1 MNTRCHLSGLPI
13 NENDPI
19 IALPV
24 ALSTPKYAAQCYQSD
39 RDAMLHG
46 YPILG
51 TYTDY
56 GLFTPSDEDGAFPL
70 FLKSMQSNLLVNSRW
85 FKETAQFD
93 FSDRMLYLLERGE
106 FSSDVQI
113 IEANKAAVPGKLNP
127 DSLKSPLLN
136 TTNSLTPEALI
147 KGLQHGHFVRVQNNF
162 VVRYNYVLIKRDVFD
177 EMVSKLYPSTTADY
191 TVNIQNLYADA
202 MSMDS
207 EPRFFRGMEE
217 QSLRDA
223 IGICN
228 GDFITDD
235 IRQTYLKII
244 STSERAGD
252 DAVVIRACGS
262 ALSQLTPAVVRY
274 GQIHVIYNDLGLTF
288 YPQVSIA
295 NEKMQ
300 YRATRIIAQMQEA
313 LRLKRHENNED
324 D

>member
-13 NENDPI
+13 SENDPI

-24 ALSTPKYAAQCYQSD
+24 ALRTPNYAAQCYQSD

-56 GLFTPSDEDGAFPL
+56 GLFTPSDEDGAFSL

-85 FKETAQFD
+85 FKESAQFD

-106 FSSDVQI
+106 FSSDVKI
-113 IEANKAAVPGKLNP
+113 IEANQAVVPGKLNP
-127 DSLKSPLLN
+127 DSLKPPVLN
-136 TTNSLTPEALI
+136 ATSELTPELLI
-147 KGLQHGHFVRVQNNF
+147 KGLQQGHFVCVQNNF
-162 VVRYNYVLIKRDVFD
+162 VERYNYVLVKRDVFD
-177 EMVSKLYPSTTADY
+177 EMISKLYPNTTTDY
-191 TVNIQNLYADA
+191 TVNIQNLYVDA
-202 MSMDS
+202 MNMDS
-207 EPRFFRGMEE
+207 ESRFFRGMQEHD
-217 QSLRDA
+217 LREA
-223 IGICN
+223 LGICN

-235 IRQTYLKII
+235 IRQTYLKIMI
-244 STSERAGD
+244 TSEKVDD
-252 DAVVIRACGS
+252 DAILTRACES

-288 YPQVSIA
+288 YPQVSTA

-300 YRATRIIAQMQEA
+300 YRATRLFAQMQET
-313 LRLKRHENNED
+313 LRIKRHE
-324 D
+324 